1 MDKATVRDIDVRGK
15 RALVRVDLN
24 APQDATGAITD
35 DTRLR
40 ASLPTIQYLLDQG
53 ASVILMSHLGRP
65 KGKVDLKYSLKPIAA
80 RLSELLG
87 KPAPLAPDCVGP
99 EVEAMAHALQPGE
112 VLLLENL
119 RFHPEEEANDPGFA
133 KQLAML
139 GEVYVNDAFGTAHR
153 AHASTE
159 GVAHDLPAVAGFLME
174 KELTFLGG
182 ALEHPK
188 RPFMAISGGAKVSDK
203 ITVLDHLIE
212 VADKVLIGGGM
223 ANTFFKARGLF
234 MGDSLVEDD
243 KLEDARRLMAK
254 AEAAGKPF
262 ILPVDVAVGEKFAA
276 DAEGTITTPDALPEG
291 WRILDVGPQT
301 ILAFGEA
308 LVDAKT
314 VIWNGTLGVA
324 EFPAFALGTRALIR
338 LLVELTSLGVTTIV
352 GGGDS
357 AAAVE
362 ADGAADKL
370 SHVSTGG
377 GASLEFLEGR
387 ELPGVAAL
395 RDRGAV

>member
-1 MDKATVRDIDVRGK
+1 
-15 RALVRVDLN
+15 
-24 APQDATGAITD
+24 
-35 DTRLR
+35 
-40 ASLPTIQYLLDQG
+40 
-53 ASVILMSHLGRP
+53 
-65 KGKVDLKYSLKPIAA
+65 
-80 RLSELLG
+80 
-87 KPAPLAPDCVGP
+87 
-99 EVEAMAHALQPGE
+99 
-112 VLLLENL
+112 
-119 RFHPEEEANDPGFA
+119 
-133 KQLAML
+133 
-139 GEVYVNDAFGTAHR
+139 
-153 AHASTE
+153 
-159 GVAHDLPAVAGFLME
+159 
-174 KELTFLGG
+174 
-182 ALEHPK
+182 
-188 RPFMAISGGAKVSDK
+188 
-203 ITVLDHLIE
+203 
-212 VADKVLIGGGM
+212 
-223 ANTFFKARGLF
+223 
-234 MGDSLVEDD
+234 
-243 KLEDARRLMAK
+243 MAK

-276 DAEGTITTPDALPEG
+276 DAEGTITTPDAVPEG

-308 LVDAKT
+308 LVDTKT

>member
-1 MDKATVRDIDVRGK
+1 
-15 RALVRVDLN
+15 
-24 APQDATGAITD
+24 
-35 DTRLR
+35 
-40 ASLPTIQYLLDQG
+40 
-53 ASVILMSHLGRP
+53 MSHLGRP
-65 KGKVDLKYSLKPIAA
+65 KGKVDPKYSLKPIAA

-87 KPAPLAPDCVGP
+87 KPVPLAPDCVGP

-133 KQLAML
+133 RQLAAL
-139 GEVYVNDAFGTAHR
+139 GDVYVNDAFGTAHR

-188 RPFMAISGGAKVSDK
+188 RPFVAISGGAKVSDK
-203 ITVLDHLIE
+203 IAVLDHLID

-223 ANTFFKARGLF
+223 ANTFFKAHGLF

-276 DAEGTITTPDALPEG
+276 DAEGTITTPDAVPEG

-301 ILAFGEA
+301 ISGLWRGARRREDGHLERHARRRGVPRLCAGHKSADPPAGGADLAGR
-308 LVDAKT
+308 DDDCRR
-314 VIWNGTLGVA
+314 W
-324 EFPAFALGTRALIR
+324 R
-338 LLVELTSLGVTTIV
+338 L
-352 GGGDS
+352 GGG
-357 AAAVE
+357 
-362 ADGAADKL
+362 GR
-370 SHVSTGG
+370 GG
-377 GASLEFLEGR
+377 R
-387 ELPGVAAL
+387 
-395 RDRGAV
+395 RG

>member
-1 MDKATVRDIDVRGK
+1 MEKATVRDIDVRGK
-15 RALVRVDLN
+15 RVLVRVDLN
-24 APQDATGAITD
+24 APQNASGAISD

-40 ASLPTIQYLLDQG
+40 ASLPTIQYLLDQD
-53 ASVILMSHLGRP
+53 AAVVLMSHLGRP
-65 KGKVDLKYSLKPIAA
+65 KGKVDPKYSLKPIAA

-87 KPAPLAPDCVGP
+87 KPVSLAPDCVGP
-99 EVEAMAHALQPGE
+99 EVEAMARALQPGE

-133 KQLAML
+133 RQLATL
-139 GEVYVNDAFGTAHR
+139 GEIYVNDAFGTAHR

-159 GVAHDLPAVAGFLME
+159 GVAHYLPAVAGFLME

-182 ALEHPK
+182 ALENPK
-188 RPFMAISGGAKVSDK
+188 RPFVAISGGAKVSDK
-203 ITVLDHLIE
+203 IAVLDRLIE
-212 VADKVLIGGGM
+212 IADKVLIGGGM
-223 ANTFFKARGLF
+223 ANTFFKAQGLF
-234 MGDSLVEDD
+234 MGDSLVEED

-262 ILPVDVAVGEKFAA
+262 ILPVDVVVGEKFAA
-276 DAEGTITTPDALPEG
+276 DAEGTITTPDAIAEG

-308 LVDAKT
+308 LVDVKT

-362 ADGAADKL
+362 ALGVADKV